1 MKSVN
6 GGGAVDKWKDRD
18 KKLTKRRTMKE
29 QQRFFR
35 ESQANKN
42 TSNKLVMKEKQ
53 REQDKQNEDDGETD
67 T

>member
-1 MKSVN
+1 M
-6 GGGAVDKWKDRD
+6 DKWKDRD

-53 REQDKQNEDDGETD
+53 RQQEKQNEDDGEAFT
-67 T
+67 

>member
-1 MKSVN
+1 M
-6 GGGAVDKWKDRD
+6 DKWKDRD
-18 KKLTKRRTMKE
+18 MKLTKRRTMKE

-53 REQDKQNEDDGETD
+53 REQDKQNEDDGEAD

>member
-1 MKSVN
+1 M
-6 GGGAVDKWKDRD
+6 DKWKDRD
-18 KKLTKRRTMKE
+18 MKLTKRRTMKE
-29 QQRFFR
+29 QQRFYR

-53 REQDKQNEDDGETD
+53 REQDKQNEDDGEAD